1 MLLWK
6 PARLKAYWF
15 YSCEQF
21 WNKLHFSKHFIIL
34 AEEMEAPYVNMKKM
48 ASFAYRQVK
57 LERKL
62 IKAKAN
68 AQKRKKHAKEVN
80 VNYLVF
86 VSSLDNVQRWILNKG
101 FRCLDMGKINIYN
114 KGWSVVLRKSWMNDL
129 QESMKFMQI

>member
-1 MLLWK
+1 MQGVYNVIAEGCAV
-6 PARLKAYWF
+6 PNNGSGY
-15 YSCEQF
+15 
-21 WNKLHFSKHFIIL
+21 KHSIIL

-62 IKAKAN
+62 IKVKEN

-86 VSSLDNVQRWILNKG
+86 VYSLDNVQR
-101 FRCLDMGKINIYN
+101 
-114 KGWSVVLRKSWMNDL
+114 
-129 QESMKFMQI
+129 